1 MRRLVISY
9 AIAFQ
14 MLYDTLNLRRLLPL
28 FCVRNYLELDPF
40 VGFDELNATT
50 TLFIHEGFREKV
62 LKDEVILCV
71 GKVCDGVMRAIGFN
85 K

>member
-14 MLYDTLNLRRLLPL
+14 MLYDTLNLRRLLSL

-50 TLFIHEGFREKV
+50 TLFIHERFREEV

-71 GKVCDGVMRAIGFN
+71 GKVCDGVIRAIGFN

>member
-14 MLYDTLNLRRLLPL
+14 MLYDTLKLRRLLSL

-40 VGFDELNATT
+40 VGFDELDATT
-50 TLFIHEGFREKV
+50 TLFIHEGFREKM

-71 GKVCDGVMRAIGFN
+71 GKVRDGVMRAIGLN